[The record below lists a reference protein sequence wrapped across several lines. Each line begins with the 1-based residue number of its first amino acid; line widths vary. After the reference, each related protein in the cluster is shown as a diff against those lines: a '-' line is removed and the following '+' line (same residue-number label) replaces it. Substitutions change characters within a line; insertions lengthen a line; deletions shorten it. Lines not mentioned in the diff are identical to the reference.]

1 MRETQTKST
10 NAGRAAKPRGVVLKR
25 DFYARSALVV
35 ARQLLGKVLVRRVD
49 GRELAA
55 PIIETE
61 AYIGPHDLACHASK
75 GRTPRTEVMFGPA
88 GCWYVYFIYGIHW
101 MLNVVTN
108 DIDHPAAVLIRGAGE
123 WTGPARLT
131 KAMRIDKA
139 LNGAEASRSSGLWIE
154 DRGIKIARGA
164 IERTPRI
171 GVDYAGH
178 WANRPY
184 RFVVDKADLRDV

>member
-184 RFVVDKADLRDV
+184 RFVVDAADLREV

>member
-25 DFYARSALVV
+25 DFYAHSALVV

-55 PIIETE
+55 PITETE

-108 DIDHPAAVLIRGAGE
+108 DVDHPAAVLIRGAGE

-184 RFVVDKADLRDV
+184 RFVVDPADLREV